1 MEICYEYLGCTKK
14 RCVMFKIKDRIPCW
28 EVEGTLC
35 SHEGIEVLL
44 KKIDKKIDACVY
56 CIYYQSFHNEK

>member
-1 MEICYEYLGCTKK
+1 
-14 RCVMFKIKDRIPCW
+14 MFKLKDKVPCW

-44 KKIDKKIDACVY
+44 KKVDKKIDACVY